1 MAQSYFNDFNSGNR
15 NFPKHF
21 QNQTHETNEETCEKR
36 LDPAVPR
43 MGGMEMEGEM
53 EAKPPGAQGVPVP
66 VIRKKGTTLDTTG
79 EAPRGETGRF
89 VRRRR

>member
-1 MAQSYFNDFNSGNR
+1 
-15 NFPKHF
+15 
-21 QNQTHETNEETCEKR
+21 
-36 LDPAVPR
+36 
-43 MGGMEMEGEM
+43 MGGMEIEGEM

>member
-15 NFPKHF
+15 NFPNISK
-21 QNQTHETNEETCEKR
+21 THETNEETCEKR

-53 EAKPPGAQGVPVP
+53 EAKPPG
-66 VIRKKGTTLDTTG
+66 
-79 EAPRGETGRF
+79 RGGCRC
-89 VRRRR
+89 R